1 MVEKMEKGKNNA
13 MLQEAREHPNLESAL
28 GKFGITLKQVG
39 HGRGGGI
46 RYSTGSK
53 GGREGDYSSLVFFK
67 NPNDTWVVIDNKQ
80 RNGKLSYDALGA
92 LTELFGMRFADAVQ
106 LLSSGGIGFMAQGS
120 ASFKE
125 TGASEKPLSYLPEKI
140 FRLPEKA
147 PSAKHAA
154 AYLTKARGI
163 RGELVSELM
172 HRGVIYEAIRK
183 SPDGKEMRW
192 LSFRLSMKR
201 GTPSERSAAPLIA
214 AFDLNI
220 LLADPI
226 PDSDGVFLWEIPR
239 RAPKN
244 CSSANPRSTRCPCFA

>member
-1 MVEKMEKGKNNA
+1 M
-13 MLQEAREHPNLESAL
+13 ESAL

-183 SPDGKEMRW
+183 SPDGKEMPMVVFPSFDEKRNAVGAECCSAYSSVRFKHIVGGSDPRFGW
-192 LSFRLSMKR
+192 RFSMGNPPEGAKKLFFCESAIDAMSLFCLTALPAYTFLSL
-201 GTPSERSAAPLIA
+201 
-214 AFDLNI
+214 
-220 LLADPI
+220 
-226 PDSDGVFLWEIPR
+226 V
-239 RAPKN
+239 
-244 CSSANPRSTRCPCFA
+244 